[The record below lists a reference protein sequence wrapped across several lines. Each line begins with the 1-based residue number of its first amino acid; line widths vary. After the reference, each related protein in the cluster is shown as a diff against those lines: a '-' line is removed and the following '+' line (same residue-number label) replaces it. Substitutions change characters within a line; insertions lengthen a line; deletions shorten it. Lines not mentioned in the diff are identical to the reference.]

1 MTHSPQTSTLSKNQL
16 YYLIQYRIMDQQI
29 YLIHKTLDASKGIP
43 LPIIYIYENN
53 GESSLILL
61 IFVFFLLFVV
71 WLLVWL
77 EPQPTFVR
85 FNIIIYE
92 NVTMHVVDM

>member
-1 MTHSPQTSTLSKNQL
+1 MHLKV
-16 YYLIQYRIMDQQI
+16 YHYL
-29 YLIHKTLDASKGIP
+29 L
-43 LPIIYIYENN
+43 YIYENN